1 MVIKRIEVRNFRLLQ
16 DFRMD
21 LQNVLSL
28 VVGKNNSGKTSLL
41 KVMDKFL
48 NTGEKTKFVFED
60 FTLAY
65 HADLEKLFDTSSIDE
80 DKYVEPGIF
89 MRIFIQYDDK
99 EDLEYVSPLCSIEE
113 GNNYIGIEFAFAL
126 SYTLYIA
133 MRKAYSEFIAKEA
146 GKKKSDSKYNPKT
159 WEDFLKTNLRTY
171 FKLYRR
177 SLPVDSNGVVCDG
190 NVIDLQS
197 LSDVF
202 KLDNV
207 LSFKYIDARRSVDNK
222 EPEKTLSAQS
232 SVLFRQMS
240 SSDSSS
246 TPMENLGNQL
256 RGMDDALTEEY
267 KTIFKDIEDVVRQF
281 GGMQP
286 DDTVIKIISNLEGEI
301 LLRDHTRVVYED
313 NGKNLPESHNGLG
326 YMNLISMLFE
336 IESIRNQFAR
346 VNERKPADI
355 NLLFIEEPEA
365 HTHPQMQYVFIKN
378 IKSMLERP
386 VKGKGG
392 VERKVQAII
401 TTHSSHIVS
410 ECDFDDVRYL
420 KREKVNGVISKN
432 LTTLEKVYKDEPE
445 WYKFLKQYIT
455 LDRSELFF
463 ADKAIFVEGDTERI
477 LLPTMMKMVDE
488 EVEPAKDEMK
498 LTSQNI
504 SIISVGNYTQVFT
517 KFFNFIGFK
526 KICVITDID
535 ICEKVEK
542 DKDGKKTVSYQECRW
557 EDGKVLYTTNSSLK
571 YYFDEKKL
579 ISDYRTL
586 DSEGKRLSW
595 DIKKKKWQQSKD
607 GNMMVCYQTD
617 INGYLPRSF
626 EDAFFETNKDYIC
639 ADGKVFR
646 GLREKALNAYKD
658 SGQKDSYELA
668 EKGISSKATFAVDLL
683 IDRAK
688 ADEKGYV
695 GWSVPDY
702 IKEGLL
708 WIRKD

>member
-1 MVIKRIEVRNFRLLQ
+1 M
-16 DFRMD
+16 
-21 LQNVLSL
+21 
-28 VVGKNNSGKTSLL
+28 
-41 KVMDKFL
+41 
-48 NTGEKTKFVFED
+48 
-60 FTLAY
+60 
-65 HADLEKLFDTSSIDE
+65 
-80 DKYVEPGIF
+80 
-89 MRIFIQYDDK
+89 
-99 EDLEYVSPLCSIEE
+99 
-113 GNNYIGIEFAFAL
+113 
-126 SYTLYIA
+126 
-133 MRKAYSEFIAKEA
+133 
-146 GKKKSDSKYNPKT
+146 
-159 WEDFLKTNLRTY
+159 
-171 FKLYRR
+171 
-177 SLPVDSNGVVCDG
+177 
-190 NVIDLQS
+190 
-197 LSDVF
+197 
-202 KLDNV
+202 
-207 LSFKYIDARRSVDNK
+207 
-222 EPEKTLSAQS
+222 
-232 SVLFRQMS
+232 
-240 SSDSSS
+240 
-246 TPMENLGNQL
+246 
-256 RGMDDALTEEY
+256 
-267 KTIFKDIEDVVRQF
+267 
-281 GGMQP
+281 
-286 DDTVIKIISNLEGEI
+286 
-301 LLRDHTRVVYED
+301 
-313 NGKNLPESHNGLG
+313 
-326 YMNLISMLFE
+326 
-336 IESIRNQFAR
+336 
-346 VNERKPADI
+346 
-355 NLLFIEEPEA
+355 
-365 HTHPQMQYVFIKN
+365 
-378 IKSMLERP
+378 
-386 VKGKGG
+386 
-392 VERKVQAII
+392 QAII